1 MGVTPKRQNRIAR
14 GGLGEAALDGDN
26 MYVTWY
32 RRFML
37 LFGLLCLIV
46 IGAAWFNTD
55 LSQTRQI
62 IITVTSLGLMAWFW
76 FVGQWHI
83 VRSDLHAVIYL
94 LGNIAGMAILIRAWD
109 GTALLLF
116 SAYWFGFAYLNSQFA
131 IVYSFLLTLA
141 TQWAFGTI
149 GSGIGP
155 NIETFVSAV
164 LLVILL
170 GFSWMMARY
179 IESFQREAEI
189 NRHLLAELKSAQ
201 ASLIER
207 ERDAGIEQERR
218 RMAGEIHDTI
228 AQHFASII
236 TNLRAARELETRDP
250 EQMEQHVALAFSA
263 AQQGLTDSRAMLATM
278 QPDVLYGKS
287 LVEVLTSVVNEW
299 SNKPDLE
306 VTMAVD
312 GDPAD
317 LSRSQESL
325 LVRATQEALRNIEKH
340 AQASKVDVRV
350 SWLEDEVLLDITDN
364 GIGFDP
370 AKVEAGKNGFRLGL
384 STMEFRVDAA
394 GGTFALESSP
404 KEGVSIAISFPT
416 GGTS

>member
-26 MYVTWY
+26 MYATWY
-32 RRFML
+32 RRFTL
-37 LFGLLCLIV
+37 LFGFLCLVV
-46 IGAAWFNTD
+46 IGASWFNSD

-62 IITVTSLGLMAWFW
+62 IITVTGLGLMAWFW
-76 FVGQWHI
+76 FFGQWHI
-83 VRSDLHAVIYL
+83 VGSDLHAVIYL
-94 LGNIAGMAILIRAWD
+94 LGNIVGLMILIRTWD

-131 IVYSFLLTLA
+131 IVYAFLLTLGS
-141 TQWAFGTI
+141 QWAFGTI
-149 GSGIGP
+149 GSSIGT
-155 NIETFVSAV
+155 NIETFVSVV
-164 LLVILL
+164 LLIILL

-179 IESFQREAEI
+179 IESFQSEAEL

-236 TNLRAARELETRDP
+236 TNLRAAREVENRDHH
-250 EQMEQHVALAFSA
+250 QMEQHVALAFSA

-278 QPDVLYGKS
+278 QPDVLHGRS
-287 LVEVLTSVVNEW
+287 LTDVLSSVVNEW
-299 SNKPDLE
+299 SSNPDIN
-306 VTMAVD
+306 VSMSID
-312 GDPAD
+312 GTPTQ
-317 LSRSQESL
+317 LSRAQESL
-325 LVRATQEALRNIEKH
+325 LVRATQEALRNVDKH
-340 AQASKVDVRV
+340 AEASQVEVRV

-364 GIGFDP
+364 GVGFEP
-370 AKVEAGKNGFRLGL
+370 AKVETGKNGFQLGL
-384 STMEFRVDAA
+384 STMESRVAAA
-394 GGTFALESSP
+394 GGTFALESTP
-404 KEGVSIAISFPT
+404 GDGVSITISFPT
-416 GGTS
+416 GGNA